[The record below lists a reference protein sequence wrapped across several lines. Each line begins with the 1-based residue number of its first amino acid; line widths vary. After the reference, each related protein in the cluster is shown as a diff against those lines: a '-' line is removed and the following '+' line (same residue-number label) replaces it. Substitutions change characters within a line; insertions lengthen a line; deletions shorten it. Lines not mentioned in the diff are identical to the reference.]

1 MNISSL
7 ASKTKHI
14 LSDNSPVLLTAIGVA
29 GVVTTAYLTHK
40 AALQADKII
49 REESGDNPTNYA
61 DGFAGFREKAQLT
74 WKLYI
79 PPISSAAVTC
89 TAIICANRIG
99 TRRAAAVAAAYTISE
114 RAFDEYKSKVVE
126 KIGETKER
134 AVRDEIAQ
142 DRVTRDLGTH
152 GEILEVDGK
161 VLCHDAYSGR
171 FFYSTVE
178 TVNKAVNDLNRDM
191 LENFDG
197 SCSISDFY
205 DKIGLSHTSIS
216 DTFGWNAGEPL
227 AIAWST
233 CATKDGRPAMS
244 YDFQNDPIL
253 KPWSKASFR

>member
-1 MNISSL
+1 MNLSSII
-7 ASKTKHI
+7 SKTKHL
-14 LSDNSPVLLTAIGVA
+14 LSDNSPVILTSIGVA
-29 GVVTTAYLTHK
+29 GVITTAYLTHR
-40 AALQADKII
+40 AALQAYDVVTRDDDLK
-49 REESGDNPTNYA
+49 T
-61 DGFAGFREKAQLT
+61 KAKLT

-79 PPISSAAVTC
+79 PPVSAMAVTC
-89 TAIICANRIG
+89 TSIICANRIG
-99 TRRAAAVAAAYTISE
+99 TRRAAAVAAAYTLSE
-114 RAFDEYKSKVVE
+114 RAFDEYKSKVVQ

-134 AVRDEIAQ
+134 AIRDEIAQ

-205 DKIGLSHTSIS
+205 DKVGLSHTSIS

-227 AIAWST
+227 AIQWTT
-233 CATKDGRPAMS
+233 CHTQDNRPAMS